1 MKISAQALC
10 VGLLVSGGL
19 TSPVIA
25 QTPASETD
33 TPRSLPEGTATDLR
47 VLPRIGGQ
55 FTSEGAGYQ
64 DPFFSLEGF
73 VPITQ
78 NPGSTVTFLEGQLRL
93 FTDST
98 MGGTIVLGQRFYNST
113 QNRILGG
120 YLSYD
125 TRDTGNSVFHQIGA
139 GFERLGD
146 NWDLRVNA
154 YLPVG
159 ERRPEVDESFSLRGF
174 QENNLLLNHR
184 QRFEAAMAGF
194 DIEAGGRLLR
204 LGAGDLRGYGGVYYY
219 GGEGTDGAIGIRG
232 RLEARPTDYLNL
244 GLSVQTD
251 QIFDTRIILSLG
263 ATFPGTRPRG
273 VESASALTRMG
284 ESVGRIATI
293 IVDEQTENEQVAAI
307 NPKTGQPW
315 QFQHV
320 TLGVS
325 TGEGTFETPFGTV
338 QDALSVAQADEI
350 VYVQVGTT
358 SETEGFQFADGVAV
372 LSAGAV
378 QRIDTQ
384 QLGRVQLPLSGS
396 GEFPTITG
404 TVTLGN
410 NTTLAGFAIANA
422 TGNGIQGAAIENV
435 TIQDN
440 RITNATGQGISLIDV
455 TGTSVIADNVITN
468 SGQQGIFIQAS
479 GTTQQ
484 KLTLDSNQISD
495 SGGQGVFIQAS
506 GEVQQQLTATN
517 NQISNSVGQGFYL
530 AANNNSRQ
538 VFDVLNTSISNTVL
552 DENGDGGQGLFL
564 QANASA
570 QQTLTLETLTVT
582 ESAGQGIF
590 IAANGNENDL
600 TQQSLQDFNLS
611 NATVS
616 ESTGQGIFIAANN
629 NSEQTFDIDASTIN
643 QTRLDSDGDGGQGV
657 FIQGNRVA
665 IQDFIL
671 NNTSVTNTAGQGIL
685 IATNGDEND
694 FTAQSRQEFQLN
706 STDVSETVGQG
717 IFIAANNNSE
727 QVFDIDSST
736 IRNIELDA
744 QGEGGQGIFVQGNRL
759 AVQEFQINSP
769 TITNNA
775 GQGIFV
781 ATNGDENDLT
791 VQSRQEFAIT
801 DAQIRESTGQGI
813 FMSAN
818 NNSTQNFEIKDST
831 IDGTSLNT
839 LNSGG
844 QGIFVQANSIAQQD
858 FTIDNVQISDSQ
870 GQGLFVGANGDEK
883 NPELQSQQR
892 FQISNVQISNST
904 GQGIFVSANNN
915 SHQEFEIETSTISS
929 TTPTN
934 GTDGGQGIFVQ
945 GNAISVQD
953 YRINNTMVTDNASQ
967 GIFLQTNGNA
977 ETLADVELT
986 ILDKNAIPGFNAV
999 LNSDRTFC
1007 LALTETTSTTEFQLQ
1022 RNNGTFEVVN
1032 LDTLTQNNTGTVNFA
1047 PTLEDF
1053 TNVSHC
1059 N

>member
-10 VGLLVSGGL
+10 VGLLFSGGL

-25 QTPASETD
+25 QMPESEID
-33 TPRSLPEGTATDLR
+33 APRLPTQGTATDLR
-47 VLPRIGGQ
+47 VLPRIGGK
-55 FTSEGAGYQ
+55 FTTEGAGYQ

-78 NPGSTVTFLEGQLRL
+78 NPGITLTFLEGQLRL
-93 FTDST
+93 LTDST
-98 MGGTIVLGQRFYNST
+98 MGGTILLGQRFYNSS

-125 TRDTGNSVFHQIGA
+125 TRDTGNSIFHQIGA
-139 GFERLGD
+139 GFERLGED
-146 NWDLRVNA
+146 WDLRVNA

-159 ERRPEVDESFSLRGF
+159 ERRQKVDESFSLRGF
-174 QENNLLLNHR
+174 GQNNLLINHR
-184 QRFEAAMAGF
+184 QHFEAAMAGF
-194 DIEAGGRLLR
+194 DIEAGGRLLQ
-204 LGAGDLRGYGGVYYY
+204 LGEGDLRGYAGVYYY
-219 GGEGTDGAIGIRG
+219 GGEGTDNTIGIRG
-232 RLEARPTDYLNL
+232 RLEAHPTDYLNL

-251 QIFDTRIILSLG
+251 QIFDTRIVLSLG

-273 VESASALTRMG
+273 VEPASALARMG

-293 IVDEQTENEQVAAI
+293 IVDEQTENGQVAAI

-320 TLGVS
+320 TLGMS
-325 TGEGTFETPFGTV
+325 TGNGTFETPFGTV
-338 QDALSVAQADEI
+338 QNALSVAGTNEI

-358 SETEGFQFADGVAV
+358 SEMEAFQLADGVVV
-372 LSAGAV
+372 LSAGSV

-384 QLGRVQLPLSGS
+384 QLGTVQLPLSGN
-396 GEFPTITG
+396 GQFPTVMG

-410 NTTLAGFAIANA
+410 NTTLTGFAIANV
-422 TGNGIQGAAIENV
+422 TGNGIQGANIENV

-440 RITNATGQGISLIDV
+440 RIANATGQGISLIDV
-455 TGTSVIADNVITN
+455 TGTSAIARNVITN
-468 SGQQGIFIQAS
+468 TGQQGIFIQAS
-479 GTTQQ
+479 ETTQQ
-484 KLTLDSNQISD
+484 ELTLDSNQIRD
-495 SGGQGVFIQAS
+495 SGAQGVFIQAS

-538 VFDVLNTSISNTVL
+538 TFDVFNTSISNTVL
-552 DENGDGGQGLFL
+552 DANGDGGQGLFL

-570 QQTLTLETLTVT
+570 QQILTLDTLTVT

-590 IAANGNENDL
+590 IAANGNGDDL
-600 TQQSLQDFNLS
+600 TQQSVQDLNLS
-611 NATVS
+611 NAIVS

-629 NSEQTFDIDASTIN
+629 NSQQTFNIDASTIN
-643 QTRLDSDGDGGQGV
+643 QTRLDSNGDGGQGV

-665 IQDFIL
+665 VQDFTL
-671 NNTSVTNTAGQGIL
+671 NSTTVTNSAGQGIL
-685 IATNGDEND
+685 IATNGDEKD
-694 FTAQSRQEFQLN
+694 LTAQSIQEFQLN
-706 STDVSETVGQG
+706 NTQVSDTVGQG

-727 QVFDIDSST
+727 QVFNLDSST
-736 IRNIELDA
+736 IRNVGLDA

-781 ATNGDENDLT
+781 ATNGDANDLS
-791 VQSRQEFAIT
+791 VQSRQEFGIT
-801 DAQIRESTGQGI
+801 DAQITDSTGQGI

-818 NNSTQNFEIKDST
+818 NNGSQNFEIKDST
-831 IDGTSLNT
+831 IDGTKLNA
-839 LNSGG
+839 LDSGG
-844 QGIFVQANSIAQQD
+844 QAVFVQANSIAQQD

-870 GQGLFVGANGDEK
+870 GQGIFVAANGDEE
-883 NPELQSQQR
+883 NLEQQSQQR

-915 SHQEFEIETSTISS
+915 SRQEFDIETSTIRG
-929 TTPTN
+929 TIPTS

-945 GNAISVQD
+945 GNAVAVQD
-953 YRINNTMVTDNASQ
+953 YRINNTTITDNVGQ

-977 ETLADVELT
+977 QTIADFELT

-1007 LALTETTSTTEFQLQ
+1007 LALTENTSTTEFQLQ
-1022 RNNGTFEVVN
+1022 RNDGTFKVVN
-1032 LDTLTQNNTGTVNFA
+1032 LDNLPQNNTGTINFA
-1047 PTLEDF
+1047 PSQEDF
-1053 TNVSHC
+1053 TPVPQC